1 MKRILITAAIVVA
14 ITATPALAHEATWYG
29 QKGSVGA
36 CGVRLG
42 TRHHRHY
49 LAGHLPCGTRVTI
62 RRRGRV
68 AHGKVLDTGPF
79 PAGDLDLSK
88 VLFRK
93 LAPLGAG
100 RIRVH
105 YTTSRPR

>member
-29 QKGSVGA
+29 MKGQVGA

-49 LAGHLPCGTRVTI
+49 IAAHLPCGTRLVI
-62 RRRGRV
+62 HRGHRV
-68 AHGKVLDTGPF
+68 AHGRVWDTGPF
-79 PAGDLDLSK
+79 PAGDLDLAK
-88 VLFRK
+88 VVFRK

-100 RIRVH
+100 RIRVRW
-105 YTTSRPR
+105 SRR